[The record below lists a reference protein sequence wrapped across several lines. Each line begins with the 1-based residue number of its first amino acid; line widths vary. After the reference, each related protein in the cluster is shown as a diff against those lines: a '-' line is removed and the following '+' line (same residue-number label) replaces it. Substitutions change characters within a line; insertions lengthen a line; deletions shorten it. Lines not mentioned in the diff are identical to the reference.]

1 MDNTASGNTH
11 KTEGV
16 SEGEGRVVNIKW
28 IFTTLLATWPWFVAS
43 LTVAY
48 LIAYLNLR
56 YTTPIYQVGNE
67 ILVEDA
73 KNAKRCRTAL
83 CTDIPVTRAIWG
95 GLLPDHK
102 FTERQYRT
110 AACPLFLF

>member
-73 KNAKRCRTAL
+73 KNASSAESKVL
-83 CTDIPVTRAIWG
+83 
-95 GLLPDHK
+95 
-102 FTERQYRT
+102 
-110 AACPLFLF
+110 